1 MISSLIKYF
10 SVVLLLTV
18 SIDNAY
24 GQEGTSDNPQ
34 TLRQLI
40 DQYKPGQSRFLLRGY
55 ADATFFA
62 NKEESSF
69 GNARLVPVFVYKQS
83 DKLLFEGELEF
94 EVEDGEVKVVL
105 EYANMYYQLG
115 SKATLRMGKIL
126 VPFGIFFDRLHPSW
140 INRLPTLPMGY
151 GHDGIIPTSDLGV
164 ELRSGIY
171 LGNMKANY
179 SIYVL
184 NGPTIN
190 TGEHE
195 AEEIGMLVNKPGV
208 DNNNNKAVGGRFG
221 AFPFRD
227 QSLELGFSA
236 QSGKLGNRGS
246 EFEDVSAFLYAFDWT
261 YVKNIS
267 FLKGIIDVKGQLNF
281 INIEDQ
287 TYVIDEDGVIEE
299 FNFDN
304 SSKSTFFQLAYR
316 PTMSANALI
325 SSLELV
331 GRYSTLNTPD
341 EAPWATENTQMTLGL
356 NYWIDWRTAIKFAY
370 QKDKIDSHEAGKT
383 DSGVFFLQWT
393 LGF

>member
-1 MISSLIKYF
+1 
-10 SVVLLLTV
+10 VLLSWWVIGTAHAQEDV
-18 SIDNAY
+18 SDELKSLN
-24 GQEGTSDNPQ
+24 QKLDS
-34 TLRQLI
+34 
-40 DQYKPGQSRFLLRGY
+40 YKPGQSRFLLRGY

-62 NKEESSF
+62 NKEEASF
-69 GNARLVPVFVYKQS
+69 GNARLVPVFIYKQS

-94 EVEDGEVKVVL
+94 EIEDGEVNVVL

-115 SKATLRMGKIL
+115 RNATVRMGKIL

-164 ELRSGIY
+164 ELRSGVY

-190 TGEHE
+190 NGEEE
-195 AEEIGMLVNKPGV
+195 AEEVGMLVNKASV

-221 AFPFRD
+221 LFPFKD

-236 QSGKLGNRGS
+236 QSGKLGNRDS
-246 EFEDVSAFLYAFDWT
+246 EYEDVSALLYAFDWT

-267 FLKGIIDVKGQLNF
+267 FIKGLLDVKGQLNF
-281 INIEDQ
+281 IDIEDQ
-287 TYVIDEDGVIEE
+287 TYLINEGGIIEE

-316 PTMSANALI
+316 PAMSSNNLI
-325 SSLELV
+325 RNLELV
-331 GRYSTLNTPD
+331 GRYSTLSTPD
-341 EAPWATENTQMTLGL
+341 EAPWATENTQLTVGL
-356 NYWIDWRTAIKFAY
+356 NYWIDWRTAIKLAY
-370 QKDKIDSHEAGKT
+370 QIDKIDSKEKGEIDANT
-383 DSGVFFLQWT
+383 FFVQWT
-393 LGF
+393 VGL